1 MARRHIFRFEPVLRL
16 RQRREDEQKRVVAGR
31 LRKIRQIEDHQRALR
46 TRIAQQTEWTRR
58 SLRGESVDIDA
69 LKWGRHWMIR
79 LRRGVLDAEGEIGVH
94 RALLAQEQAKLAQ
107 AAKEK
112 RVLSRLKERRLAL
125 YLAEQERREQL
136 ELDEMNGVRFARSVI
151 SGDEAS

>member
-1 MARRHIFRFEPVLRL
+1 MVRP
-16 RQRREDEQKRVVAGR
+16 
-31 LRKIRQIEDHQRALR
+31 
-46 TRIAQQTEWTRR
+46 
-58 SLRGESVDIDA
+58 
-69 LKWGRHWMIR
+69 
-79 LRRGVLDAEGEIGVH
+79 RRGVPGAEGERGVH

-136 ELDEMNGVRFARSVI
+136 ELDEMNGMRFARSVI
-151 SGDEAS
+151 SENEAS